1 MGQGLHPARLACRS
15 LIEVNMKIA
24 IITGSGLEDSR
35 FGGCEILAVETDYG
49 RVHLEQYSLAPADV
63 YLLPRHGRDHA
74 VPPHRINYRA
84 NIAALASLGCQ
95 TIVAT
100 NAVGSLRR
108 AFAPGDFVL
117 PDQFIDCTKTREST
131 FFDGR
136 PNALQRE
143 AGLVAHVDVTEPYCP
158 AIRDVLQRALK
169 AYDLPVHTPATYLC
183 TEGPRFETPAEI
195 KAYAMWG
202 ASLVGMTGVP
212 EVVLARELGL
222 CYASLCLVTN
232 YAAGMTGDAITGE
245 EIGEI
250 CGQRRETLDAVLLA
264 IIERL
269 EDMPDCACRPQSE

>member
-1 MGQGLHPARLACRS
+1 
-15 LIEVNMKIA
+15 MKIA
-24 IITGSGLEDSR
+24 IITGSGLEDTR
-35 FGGCEILAVETDYG
+35 LGECETIPVETDYG
-49 RVHLEQYSLAPADV
+49 RVHLEQYSVAGAEV
-63 YLLPRHGRDHA
+63 YLLPRHGRDHD

-84 NIAALASLGCQ
+84 NIAALANLGCE

-108 AFAPGDFVL
+108 VFAPGDFVL
-117 PDQFIDCTKTREST
+117 PDQFIDCTKNREAT

-136 PNALQRE
+136 PNSFQRE

-158 AIRDVLQRALK
+158 AIRDVLQRSLR

-222 CYASLCLVTN
+222 CYGALCLVTN
-232 YAAGMTGDAITGE
+232 YAAGMTGHAITGA

-250 CGQRRETLDAVLLA
+250 CGQRRDTLQAVLVA

-269 EDMPDCACRPQSE
+269 QDMPDCPCRPQPE